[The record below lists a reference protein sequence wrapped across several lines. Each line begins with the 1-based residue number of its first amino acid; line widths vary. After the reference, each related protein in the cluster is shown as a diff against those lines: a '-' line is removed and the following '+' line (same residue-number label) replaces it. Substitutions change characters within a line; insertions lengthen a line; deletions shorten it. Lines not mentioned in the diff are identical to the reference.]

1 MGVLIIEVWAVAPK
15 VFLPHLSSPDSSLSQ
30 MLLDGFMPMPYA
42 VALPLTTSNY
52 VAPQELPWTWSCQEV
67 RHLPGLER
75 DVATW
80 V

>member
-1 MGVLIIEVWAVAPK
+1 
-15 VFLPHLSSPDSSLSQ
+15 